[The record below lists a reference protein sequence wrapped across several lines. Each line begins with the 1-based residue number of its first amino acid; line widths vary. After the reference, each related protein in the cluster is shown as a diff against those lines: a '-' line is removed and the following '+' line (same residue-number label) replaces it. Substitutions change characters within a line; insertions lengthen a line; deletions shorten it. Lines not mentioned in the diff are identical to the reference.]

1 MYIKMGINI
10 LNVFVEIFYMGKR
23 FSGFVVL
30 NKVKEG
36 LFLYKI
42 FYLIRIIWCIIVFYK
57 LVMF

>member
-10 LNVFVEIFYMGKR
+10 LNVFVEIFYMGKC